1 MAISTRAVNASASYL
16 FTGTSTH
23 PWRWPQGPDDSWPGW
38 LYWVAVL
45 GIGQRPRVAAGS
57 QEVRLNHPLQLLA
70 AAHSVDA
77 WNEVEFLRDKK
88 WKARG
93 EAVWIEGFQCTQAT
107 TLSTL
112 KQQLRDQKEHSL
124 EVRLSDKSLLL
135 SCVTLVWSRNLSVTP
150 FVHQS

>member
-112 KQQLRDQKEHSL
+112 KTAAERPKRAQLGSQTE
-124 EVRLSDKSLLL
+124 
-135 SCVTLVWSRNLSVTP
+135 
-150 FVHQS
+150 